1 MEVIVFI
8 KQVPS
13 NDNLRVDREKGTL
26 IREGVPS
33 IMNPPDKNAVEEA
46 IKLKEKFGG
55 NVTVVTMGLPQSKE
69 ILTESIAMG
78 ADQGILVSDRPFGG
92 SDTLAT
98 ATILAAAVK
107 KIGKFDVILCGM
119 ESSDGA
125 TGQIPSKLAEI
136 LDVPAL
142 TCADFLEISKDTAI
156 ITRINGSF
164 KEKIQCTL
172 PFVCSVVTRINTPRT
187 PTYKDKKNAKE
198 SVIIEFSNKELNLN
212 EADIGANG
220 SPTKV
225 AGSYLAPERKKG
237 IIISGLD
244 EKDAGKNLIR
254 ELLSEK
260 II

>member
-13 NDNLRVDREKGTL
+13 NENLKVDREKGML
-26 IREGVPS
+26 VREGVPS
-33 IMNPPDKNAVEEA
+33 IMNTPDKNAVEEA

-55 NVTVVTMGLPQSKE
+55 NVTVVTMGLPQAKE
-69 ILTESIAMG
+69 ILSEAIAMG
-78 ADQGILVSDRPFGG
+78 ADQGILVSDRSFGG

-98 ATILAAAVK
+98 ATILAGAAK

-119 ESSDGA
+119 EASDGA

-136 LDVPAL
+136 LDIPAL
-142 TCADFLEISKDTAI
+142 TCAEFLEITKDTATI
-156 ITRINGSF
+156 IRTNESF
-164 KEKIQCTL
+164 KEKIQCKL
-172 PFVCSVVTRINTPRT
+172 PLVCSVSTKINIPRIPSEEDR
-187 PTYKDKKNAKE
+187 KNAEK
-198 SVIIEFSNKELNLN
+198 SVFLEFSNKELNLN

-225 AGSYLAPERKKG
+225 AGSYLTPERKKG
-237 IIISGLD
+237 IIIKGSD
-244 EKDAGKNLIR
+244 EKDAGKKLII